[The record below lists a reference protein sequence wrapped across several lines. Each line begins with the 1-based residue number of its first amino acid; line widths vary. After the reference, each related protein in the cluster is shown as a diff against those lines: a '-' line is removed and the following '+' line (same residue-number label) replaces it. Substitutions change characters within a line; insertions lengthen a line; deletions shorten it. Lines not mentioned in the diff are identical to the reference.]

1 MDSTTAPT
9 AFLSEIFGS
18 AEAGRGA
25 ISLAVVKG
33 GKRARK
39 AVAAAGSPQPVSA
52 LSIFLDSVVAGAAF
66 EKLPDGL
73 PLWGVSESSEA
84 DVSAESTLISDDE
97 L

>member
-1 MDSTTAPT
+1 MDSKTSPT

-52 LSIFLDSVVAGAAF
+52 LSTFLDSVVAGAAF

-73 PLWGVSESSEA
+73 PLWGGSDSSE
-84 DVSAESTLISDDE
+84 DSGSAETLISDEE